1 MGEQRLVRY
10 GPLRHHRARIASSVA
25 TYSRFADGPLA
36 MLRSEPVLHA
46 MSAAPDS
53 QATSAL
59 ITLLRSTSNRLQA
72 AFTHA
77 GSPPYAPYSLQAAC
91 SAASRASSPS

>member
-1 MGEQRLVRY
+1 MSLLLRLLAQGEQRLVRY
-10 GPLRHHRARIASSVA
+10 GPLCHHRARIASSVA

-36 MLRSEPVLHA
+36 MLRSEPVLRA

-72 AFTHA
+72 A
-77 GSPPYAPYSLQAAC
+77 
-91 SAASRASSPS
+91 